1 MAKSFRKRITNF
13 KFENWFK
20 LLFIVATIAMI
31 LSACSV
37 RKAQKTLLNN
47 DAVKGAHIGI
57 AIYNDTK
64 GQWLAKHQSDH
75 YFTPASNTKILA
87 TYLGL
92 EFLGDSLPGWKM
104 AENKDTIFLLPQGDP
119 SFLHPEFKY
128 QPVMDLIKNTSKKVV
143 VTTNQVE
150 DNFEIYGNGW
160 AWNDYAEDYQPARS
174 RMPIYG
180 NVVHFYQS
188 NKKLDS
194 IKPFYFFKDYVDLD
208 KVEEKNW
215 TRNRSGNRFFTT
227 TESNKRK
234 YFQVPFDQEYAPL
247 LMAVTLLND
256 TLKNKVIISK
266 NIKAPTTG
274 FNTIRTIPTDS
285 LLKIMM
291 LRSDNFYADQIV
303 LMASEQLL
311 GKMDDAALID
321 TTTKLL
327 FPNLPQ
333 PMRWADG
340 SGLSRYNL
348 NTPENYI
355 AILQQMQSKFG
366 EQRVKNIFEKGGEG
380 TIAAYYKNFPGTIY
394 AKTGTLGGQVALSG
408 FIYTPKMQKLYFSVL
423 VANHMSKSSAQVRR
437 AVETYLT
444 SVTKGM

>member
-20 LLFIVATIAMI
+20 ILFILAAIAMV

-37 RKAQKTLLNN
+37 RQAQKTLLS
-47 DAVKGAHIGI
+47 AEGVKGAHIGL

-64 GQWLAKHQSDH
+64 GQWLTKYQSDH

-92 EFLGDSLPGWKM
+92 QFLGDSLPGWKM
-104 AENKDTIFLLPQGDP
+104 AENADTLFLMPLGDP
-119 SFLHPEFKY
+119 SFMHPEFRY
-128 QPVMDLIKNTSKKVV
+128 QPVVDIIKNTKKQVV
-143 VTTNQVE
+143 IVGNQQ
-150 DNFEIYGNGW
+150 DQFEVFGSGW
-160 AWNDYAEDYQPARS
+160 SWADYAEDYQPERS

-188 NKKLDS
+188 NKKLEA
-194 IKPFYFFKDYVDLD
+194 IKPFYFFKDVVDLD

-215 TRNRSGNRFFTT
+215 SRNRLGNRFFTT
-227 TESNKRK
+227 NENNKSK
-234 YFQVPFDQEYAPL
+234 YFQVPFSQEDIPMVKALEL
-247 LMAVTLLND
+247 LSD
-256 TLKNKVIISK
+256 TLGKKISLQKNATIPVTSYKT
-266 NIKAPTTG
+266 IKTV
-274 FNTIRTIPTDS
+274 PTDS

-303 LMASEQLL
+303 LMASEQLF

-321 TTTKLL
+321 SAKKL
-327 FPNLPQ
+327 FFADLPQ
-333 PMRWADG
+333 RMRWVDG

-355 AILQQMQSKFG
+355 AILQQMQAKFG
-366 EQRVKNIFEKGGEG
+366 EARVKNIFEKGGEG
-380 TIAAYYKNFPGTIY
+380 TIAAYYKNFPGTMY

-408 FIYTPKMQKLYFSVL
+408 FIYTPKQQKLYFSVL
-423 VANHMSKSSAQVRR
+423 VANHMSPSSALVRR

-444 SVTKGM
+444 SVTRGM